1 MVCVADGIA
10 EPFRQ
15 RVVTRAEACWPPVTP
30 KCAGVVG
37 GNLPLAINLKLLAF
51 CPRGEISIGQFPWP
65 PVSTARSYRLFNEF
79 LCSVDRCEDIVSM
92 CAVVKPY
99 PPPLDVLLAQLAG

>member
-1 MVCVADGIA
+1 MADGIA

-30 KCAGVVG
+30 KCAGVGG

-65 PVSTARSYRLFNEF
+65 PVSTAAGCRTGRVPLLSG
-79 LCSVDRCEDIVSM
+79 SV
-92 CAVVKPY
+92 
-99 PPPLDVLLAQLAG
+99 